1 MNPAFLR
8 IALRYLAGYLVLKGI
23 VPEDMAD
30 IIAHDPELAAAIG
43 VAIGAAVE
51 GAYAFAKRM
60 GWRT

>member
-1 MNPAFLR
+1 MNPIYVR

-23 VPEDMAD
+23 LPQEISTVIEN
-30 IIAHDPELAAAIG
+30 DPELAG
-43 VAIGAAVE
+43 AIGALIAIAVE

>member
-23 VPEDMAD
+23 VPEDVAD
-30 IIAHDPELAAAIG
+30 MIAHDPELTAAIG

-51 GAYAFAKRM
+51 GAYGLAKKL